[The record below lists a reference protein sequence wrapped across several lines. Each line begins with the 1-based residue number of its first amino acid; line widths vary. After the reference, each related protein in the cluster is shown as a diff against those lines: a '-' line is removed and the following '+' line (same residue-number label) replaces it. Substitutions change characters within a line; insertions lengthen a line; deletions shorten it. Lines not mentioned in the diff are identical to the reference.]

1 MNRNDILIFTPT
13 YNEAENIRSLVRQLL
28 DLGLQADILVMDDN
42 SPDGTGDIVS
52 EMAQSHPKLRLLKR
66 AGKEGIGS
74 AHLAALR
81 LARSEG
87 YGFLVT
93 LDADFSH
100 KPQDIPR
107 LLELKERYDVVV
119 GSRFQLESSLQ
130 EWNWFRR
137 FLTRFGHFLT
147 RVLLKLPY
155 DASGALRLY
164 RLDRVPG
171 ALLDRIESRDYEFFF
186 ESLTLL
192 HLAGLRIGELPVE
205 LPARTYGHS
214 KMRLRHMVRG
224 LLHLFRLAGKLA
236 LTRSRLREAG
246 VGAGPSPGPDAE
258 AMRSDW
264 DRYWQEGGRS
274 ASKSAYDI
282 VARFYRNY
290 LIKPTLNR
298 FIKSTFAAHAEL
310 VHAGCG
316 GGEVDT
322 DVVRYAK
329 VTAVDISPVAISKYR
344 ANHGAQAECMVMDIF
359 RLSHIGRRF
368 DGLYNLGVMEHFEEN
383 QLREILLEFN
393 RTLKPGGRLV
403 LFWPPVYGLSVIVL
417 KIIHFVLNRVLLR
430 NVQLHPAEPSKVR
443 SRIQIQRL
451 LDESGFNL
459 ESFSFGPRDAFTYAV
474 IVAAKRSSTPGATSS
489 TRSSPD

>member
-1 MNRNDILIFTPT
+1 MNRNQILIFTPT
-13 YNEAENIRSLVRQLL
+13 YNEAENIGSLVQQLL
-28 DLGLQADILVMDDN
+28 DLGLRADIVVMDDN
-42 SPDGTGDIVS
+42 SPDGTADIVS
-52 EMAQSHPKLRLLKR
+52 EIAQRHPNLRLLRR

-81 LARSEG
+81 QAKSDG
-87 YGFLVT
+87 YEFLVT

-100 KPQDIPR
+100 KPEDIPR
-107 LLELKERYDVVV
+107 LLELKESYDVVV
-119 GSRFQLESSLQ
+119 GSRFQLESSLR

-236 LTRSRLREAG
+236 LTRSRLRQAG
-246 VGAGPSPGPDAE
+246 VAPRAVPDAE

-264 DRYWQEGGRS
+264 DRYWKEGGRS

-282 VARFYRNY
+282 IARFYRNY

-298 FIKSTFAAHAEL
+298 FIKNTFAPHAEL

-329 VTAVDISPVAISKYR
+329 VTAVDISPIAISRYR

-359 RLSHIGRRF
+359 RLSEIGRRF

-383 QLREILLEFN
+383 QIRKVLSEFN

-403 LFWPPVYGLSVIVL
+403 LFWPPVYGLSVIAL
-417 KIIHFVLNRVLLR
+417 KIIHFVLNRILRR
-430 NVQLHPAEPSKVR
+430 NVHLHPPEPSKVR
-443 SRIQIQRL
+443 SRTQIQRL

-459 ESFSFGPRDAFTYAV
+459 ESFSFGVRDAFTYAV
-474 IVAAKRSSTPGATSS
+474 IVAVKRPSTPGATSS
-489 TRSSPD
+489 TRSSAN

>member
-1 MNRNDILIFTPT
+1 MTRNEILIFTPT
-13 YNEAENIRSLVRQLL
+13 YNEADNIGLLVRQLL
-28 DLGLQADILVMDDN
+28 ALGLRADILVMDDN

-52 EMAQSHPKLRLLKR
+52 EMAQGHPNLRLRKR

-81 LARSEG
+81 QAKSEG
-87 YGFLVT
+87 YAFLVT

-107 LLELKERYDVVV
+107 LLELTENHDVVV
-119 GSRFQLESSLQ
+119 GSRFQLESSLR

-137 FLTRFGHFLT
+137 FLTRFGHLLT

-164 RLDRVPG
+164 RLERVPG

-224 LLHLFRLAGKLA
+224 LLRLFRLAGKLA
-236 LTRSRLREAG
+236 IARSRAAG
-246 VGAGPSPGPDAE
+246 VAPTASSDPE
-258 AMRSDW
+258 AMRSSW
-264 DRYWQEGGRS
+264 DKYWEGSGRS
-274 ASKSAYDI
+274 ASKSAYDVI
-282 VARFYRNY
+282 ARFYRNY

-298 FIKSTFAAHAEL
+298 FIKRTFAPHAEL

-329 VTAVDISPVAISKYR
+329 VTAVDISPIAISKYR
-344 ANHGAQAECMVMDIF
+344 ASHGAQAECMVMDIF

-368 DGLYNLGVMEHFEEN
+368 DGLYNLGVMEHFEED
-383 QLREILLEFN
+383 QIRKILSEFN

-403 LFWPPVYGLSVIVL
+403 LFWPPVYGLSVIAL
-417 KIIHFVLNRVLLR
+417 TIIHFVLNRILRR

-443 SRIQIQRL
+443 SRSQVRKL
-451 LDESGFNL
+451 LDESDFNL
-459 ESFSFGPRDAFTYAV
+459 ESFSFSVRDAFTYAV
-474 IVAAKRSSTPGATSS
+474 IVAVKRS
-489 TRSSPD
+489 